1 MPTNVSMNCSWGD
14 GHTDDNVEFPLVSPY
29 FNASF
34 KIFNATHTYAA
45 ANVYYQQCTMFNMVS
60 QQTLSNNVSRATL
73 FELLFAV
80 TAFSSF

>member
-1 MPTNVSMNCSWGD
+1 MNCSWGD

-60 QQTLSNNVSRATL
+60 QQTLTNNVSRETLFLMQIL